1 MKFLLSTEY
10 AVHGLISL
18 SLSSSG
24 KAVLLGE
31 IAEAVK
37 VTESY
42 LRKVFQLL
50 SKRGIVVSRRGAKGG
65 YFLGRKS
72 EQISL
77 KDVVEAIEGSSYLY
91 NCLMVQRG
99 CSIFKNCP
107 VREAFEKA
115 SERMFEILEK
125 TSIAD
130 LADAIL
136 KNQDNNVWLKVTK

>member
-1 MKFLLSTEY
+1 MNFSLSTEY

-18 SLSSSG
+18 SQSSSG
-24 KAVLLGE
+24 KTVLLSE

-65 YFLGRKS
+65 YFLARKS

-77 KDVVEAIEGSSYLY
+77 KDVVEAIEGSSCLY
-91 NCLMVQRG
+91 NCLMVQRE
-99 CSIFKNCP
+99 CSIFENCP
-107 VREAFEKA
+107 VRDVFEKA
-115 SERMFEILEK
+115 SERMFEVLEE

-136 KNQDNNVWLKVTK
+136 KGQDRNSWLRVAK